1 MGILFVFLAF
11 AGIIG
16 LIIGIIML
24 CDDYE
29 RTKGFF
35 IMAGVVLA
43 IIGCVNII
51 ATEEKRAYNSLNIL
65 TTYDKVLEKT
75 EHTLILNDKQGS
87 ISDYQ
92 GKLISKKYPL
102 DFSKIKEG
110 DIIKYQYI
118 NSNFST
124 YIIKV
129 EVIAK
134 EGEK

>member
-1 MGILFVFLAF
+1 
-11 AGIIG
+11 
-16 LIIGIIML
+16 
-24 CDDYE
+24 
-29 RTKGFF
+29 
-35 IMAGVVLA
+35 MAGVVLA